1 MQKHEH
7 WGTKIGFLLASA
19 GSAIGLGSL
28 WRFPYVVGE
37 NGGGA
42 FVLMYIAFSI
52 LIALPAFIGELIV
65 GRTSQKS
72 SVLAYEAL
80 GSSNW
85 RIVGWLSFLTSFLI
99 LSYYNVV
106 SGWCINYAIMSLS
119 HFANGKSPDQIRD
132 IFTLLTES
140 GDMSIFWL
148 IVFILMNVGIVYS
161 GVQKG
166 IEKWS
171 KILMPALFILLLLML
186 SFSIS
191 LPGFGKAFSFI
202 FSPDFSKVTGTTVLM
217 ALGMSFFTM
226 SIGLGINVTY
236 GSYLSKKESIPQL
249 GILVTIMTTLVSLL
263 AALMIF
269 PIIFTYDMSP
279 EGGPGLIFKTMP
291 ILFEQMPASVLLST
305 IFFILVS
312 FAALTST
319 IAMFEV
325 LVANLMEVVD
335 LPRTKSIIC
344 IACGLLLMGIPAAL
358 SNSELLFVNWI
369 KIYGQSYFDT
379 LSNITAN
386 WMMPIAGLLSTVF
399 AGWIMQR
406 EKLVEGYLHG
416 DTYKAT
422 VPVFTVLLQWIIPAA
437 VIIVILQELGLF

>member
-65 GRTSQKS
+65 GRNAQKS

-119 HFANGKSPDQIRD
+119 HFANGKTPDEIRG
-132 IFTLLTES
+132 IFTLLTQS

-148 IVFILMNVGIVYS
+148 IVFIMMNVGIVYS

-171 KILMPALFILLLLML
+171 KVLMPALFVLLLIML
-186 SFSIS
+186 SFSVA
-191 LPGFGKAFSFI
+191 LPGFGKAFTFI

-249 GILVTIMTTLVSLL
+249 GILVTIMTTMVSLL

-291 ILFEQMPASVLLST
+291 ILFEQMPATVLLST

-335 LPRTKSIIC
+335 LPRAKAIVY
-344 IACGLLLMGIPAAL
+344 IAAGLLLMGIPSAL
-358 SNSELLFVNWI
+358 SNSDLLFTNWV
-369 KIYGQSYFDT
+369 KIYGQTFFDT

-399 AGWIMQR
+399 AGWIMKR

-416 DTYKAT
+416 DTLEAT
-422 VPVFTVLLQWIIPAA
+422 VPLFTTLLQWIIPAA
-437 VIIVILQELGLF
+437 VIIVILQELGLY